1 MEIEQNHE
9 YLLNPLFDGFNRL
22 MFWNKGGLDK
32 SSPYDQC
39 GFDKLE
45 PNDKGGLDKSSPY
58 MQCGSDKLEPSNKGG
73 LDESSRYNQCTID
86 KSSPHDRQG
95 KRIVFFL
102 ILSAVFS
109 LNAFT
114 ETKRNKTSIGF
125 LIGDPVA
132 LSFRVPI
139 TQKNYL
145 NISGGIWA
153 WHFWEEPHYNTGI
166 LTVDFAWLFSK
177 KNSRWNY
184 SAGIGLNIFFGDNPK
199 DSRDYDAC
207 LGIRF
212 PLGIEFLVSDH
223 ISIGLECAP
232 FFQILPPFAF
242 RPYVIDQNAGLVF
255 RYSF

>member
-1 MEIEQNHE
+1 MTIEKNRKN
-9 YLLNPLFDGFNRL
+9 LLNTFIGGLDRSKSC
-22 MFWNKGGLDK
+22 NKGGLDK
-32 SSPYDQC
+32 SSPYNQC
-39 GFDKLE
+39 GSDRSDPGNKA
-45 PNDKGGLDKSSPY
+45 GLDKSS
-58 MQCGSDKLEPSNKGG
+58 L
-73 LDESSRYNQCTID
+73 YN
-86 KSSPHDRQG
+86 RQR

-102 ILSAVFS
+102 ILSVVFS
-109 LNAFT
+109 SNAFADA
-114 ETKRNKTSIGF
+114 KRNKTSIGF

-132 LSFRVPI
+132 LSLRVPI
-139 TQKNYL
+139 TQKSYL

-153 WHFWEEPHYNTGI
+153 WHFWHEPHYNTGI
-166 LTVDFAWLFSK
+166 LTVDFAWMFSK

-184 SAGIGLNIFFGDNPK
+184 SAGIGLNIFFADNPK

-242 RPYVIDQNAGLVF
+242 RPYVIDQNAGIVIRFFL
-255 RYSF
+255 